1 MENTVSPLQALSYR
15 AYHFALR
22 MALLV
27 YPIPRPQCF
36 HSDEFATWLNQL
48 KAQNIQHL
56 LIVTDDALLKL
67 GVPNALIDSLNDNG
81 IKTTVFSEILPD
93 PDINEI
99 EQGYLA
105 YLANHCQ
112 GIVAIG
118 GGSVIDAAKL
128 IGVRIAKPKVPL
140 PKLKGLFKVLR
151 KLPSLTAVPTTAG
164 TGSETTVAAVASN
177 RQSNEKFAIADYCL
191 APKYALL
198 MPELTKGLP
207 ASITATTAM
216 DALTH
221 AIEAY
226 IGINGTQFTNT
237 QSLKACKLI
246 FDNLPLA
253 LQTPHDV
260 AIRANLLN
268 ASFFAGEAFTRTSV
282 GYVHAIAH
290 QLGAKYHVAHGLANA
305 VLLDVVLLEFG
316 DVVEHRLAEIADY
329 CELSYPQD
337 NSQRKATR
345 VIEQIQKLKQSA
357 NIPSRLSE
365 IRTSDIKGLALAAQL
380 EAHPDYPVPAFWS
393 LRRFEKV
400 IGAISEA

>member
-1 MENTVSPLQALSYR
+1 
-15 AYHFALR
+15 
-22 MALLV
+22 
-27 YPIPRPQCF
+27 
-36 HSDEFATWLNQL
+36 
-48 KAQNIQHL
+48 
-56 LIVTDDALLKL
+56 
-67 GVPNALIDSLNDNG
+67 
-81 IKTTVFSEILPD
+81 
-93 PDINEI
+93 
-99 EQGYLA
+99 
-105 YLANHCQ
+105 
-112 GIVAIG
+112 
-118 GGSVIDAAKL
+118 
-128 IGVRIAKPKVPL
+128 
-140 PKLKGLFKVLR
+140 
-151 KLPSLTAVPTTAG
+151 
-164 TGSETTVAAVASN
+164 
-177 RQSNEKFAIADYCL
+177 
-191 APKYALL
+191 

-246 FDNLPLA
+246 FDNLPLV
-253 LQTPHDV
+253 LQMPHDV